1 MNFFKK
7 AISAFIVFG
16 LTSPSI
22 CNSNILALRKKEV
35 SEIED
40 TFVMSNVNAKII
52 GKAMAYDFMSLNE
65 QNIQFLR
72 NYTVGQQKL
81 QRCVFYTEFAQ
92 ELFEFESTFD
102 NQKIIEAYNKL
113 RFVTNCIEDYVY
125 RCIKLWTYV
134 QNSTAENLESC
145 SLNLFEKINF
155 DFYIYIAYNEGI
167 CKDEYETIL
176 KFGNQYLYE
185 LIRSDYTLWLWPIVD
200 KCIFHEQDM
209 LPKTSDYDKIVE
221 IFDFYRKL
229 LEECPDY
236 LIKGQSGNYDLRLFD
251 KKTDV

>member
-72 NYTVGQQKL
+72 NYTVG
-81 QRCVFYTEFAQ
+81 
-92 ELFEFESTFD
+92 
-102 NQKIIEAYNKL
+102 
-113 RFVTNCIEDYVY
+113 
-125 RCIKLWTYV
+125 
-134 QNSTAENLESC
+134 
-145 SLNLFEKINF
+145 
-155 DFYIYIAYNEGI
+155 
-167 CKDEYETIL
+167 
-176 KFGNQYLYE
+176 
-185 LIRSDYTLWLWPIVD
+185 
-200 KCIFHEQDM
+200 
-209 LPKTSDYDKIVE
+209 
-221 IFDFYRKL
+221 
-229 LEECPDY
+229 
-236 LIKGQSGNYDLRLFD
+236 
-251 KKTDV
+251 